1 MKKISGIIISLVFI
15 IGLFFVLTIYDGELS
30 APVALSK
37 VISAAENIKSVEF
50 EKSESMELG
59 DVVSSHR
66 EETISHIKELCGTN
80 DKYMETEIIS
90 NGVSSGK
97 VSLYI
102 LQEKDGISVYAGDG
116 ESSWL
121 KDKTDK
127 KTLSNLRIES
137 ESFDIVLEY
146 LRKISAEKIEKENID
161 GKEVI
166 VISGSIVN
174 DDVEEIISGTMSR
187 EALEEMKEEYE
198 LFKDIDVDKVFSQLE
213 PVTMTVI
220 ADADSFLPL
229 EISIDM
235 KETIG
240 SLYENLYREM
250 GYDGTGLK
258 IIPNEALVKVKVI
271 SYNGFEKI
279 ELPES
284 AANANEFDFFR

>member
-1 MKKISGIIISLVFI
+1 MKKISGIIISLVLI

-50 EKSESMELG
+50 EKSESMELS
-59 DVVSSHR
+59 DVILPQR

-97 VSLYI
+97 FSLYI

-127 KTLSNLRIES
+127 KTLSNLGIES

-174 DDVEEIISGTMSR
+174 DDVEENIRGTMSR

-198 LFKDIDVDKVFSQLE
+198 LFKDLDVDKVFSQLE
-213 PVTMTVI
+213 PITMTVI

-240 SLYENLYREM
+240 SLYENLFHEM
-250 GYDGTGLK
+250 GYDGTGFK
-258 IIPNEALVKVKVI
+258 IPNEALVNVKVI
-271 SYNGFEKI
+271 CYNSFEKI

-284 AANANEFDFFR
+284 AANANEFDFFQ